1 MTMHDKRTM
10 SLVYNKFIQLGFPH
24 TSGVLQ
30 INKAFS
36 LAIYKPTIVRVSK
49 CNTMFSRYIR
59 TALPLARQ
67 LTRLPTRRLPLR
79 TVRLYSTEPA
89 KSLKSSTFSLPK
101 DTPPELEDF
110 KLTKLVTGT
119 SGLRIAITDRAKDK
133 LVQIAKDDNN
143 PDSALRIK
151 VESGGCHGFQYNLEL
166 TNLSEELEKESDLL
180 VFERE
185 DAKAAKVIFDES
197 SLEILQDSRI
207 DFTTE
212 LIGTSF
218 KVTDSPYTS
227 TSCGCGASFDFD
239 FDKLHA
245 AKG

>member
-1 MTMHDKRTM
+1 MLSRFLRT
-10 SLVYNKFIQLGFPH
+10 S
-24 TSGVLQ
+24 T
-30 INKAFS
+30 
-36 LAIYKPTIVRVSK
+36 
-49 CNTMFSRYIR
+49 
-59 TALPLARQ
+59 LPSARQ
-67 LTRLPTRRLPLR
+67 IVRLPLR
-79 TVRLYSTEPA
+79 SSSALFRPVRFYSAEPA

-101 DTPPELEDF
+101 DVPPELEDF
-110 KLTKLVTGT
+110 KLTKLVTGKT
-119 SGLRIAITDRAKDK
+119 NLRIAITDRAKDK
-133 LVQIAKDDNN
+133 LTQIAKDDNN

-166 TNLSEELEKESDLL
+166 TNLSKELESESDLL
-180 VFERE
+180 VFERD
-185 DAKAAKVIFDES
+185 DAKSAKVIFDES

-245 AKG
+245 AKGE

>member
-1 MTMHDKRTM
+1 
-10 SLVYNKFIQLGFPH
+10 
-24 TSGVLQ
+24 
-30 INKAFS
+30 
-36 LAIYKPTIVRVSK
+36 
-49 CNTMFSRYIR
+49 MFSRFIR
-59 TALPLARQ
+59 TALPLVRQATKLQARRSALQ
-67 LTRLPTRRLPLR
+67 PI
-79 TVRLYSTEPA
+79 RLYSTEPA
-89 KSLKSSTFSLPK
+89 KTLKSSTFSLPK
-101 DTPPELEDF
+101 EVPPEFEDF
-110 KLTKLVTGT
+110 KLTKLVAGETG
-119 SGLRIAITDRAKDK
+119 LKIAITNRARDK
-133 LVQIAKDDNN
+133 LAQIAKDDNN

-166 TNLSEELEKESDLL
+166 TNLSEELKNESDLL

-185 DAKAAKVIFDES
+185 DAKSAKVIFDES

-218 KVTDSPYTS
+218 KVVDSPYTS

-245 AKG
+245 AKS